1 MSPRTPRHSSL
12 AEETTGPEDS
22 RHFVTA
28 LARGLQVLQC
38 FKSGEEKL
46 GNQELAA
53 RCKLPKS
60 TVSRLTFT
68 LTTLGYLY
76 HDASTARYRLGMAAL
91 KLGGTTLSRLDAIEV
106 SRPFMQAL
114 ADRTDSVIALGMRD
128 GMSMLYIETCRS
140 ASLIT
145 VRLNIGS
152 RIPIARTSMGRTY
165 LAAAKPTAR
174 KSIEER
180 LRNLDP
186 TAWPALEADIGR
198 AVTELGE
205 YGCCSSFGDWQR
217 EINSIAAPLHL
228 DKRLPMMILSSAG
241 PSALMSSALYMDEIR
256 PALLEAAREIEAQ
269 FHKHV

>member
-1 MSPRTPRHSSL
+1 MQPKPPHRFVTNPP
-12 AEETTGPEDS
+12 AAPEEN

-38 FKSGEEKL
+38 FKSGEETL
-46 GNQELAA
+46 GNQQLAA

-114 ADRTDSVIALGMRD
+114 ADKTDSVIALGMRD
-128 GMSMLYIETCRS
+128 GMSMLYIATCRS

-145 VRLNIGS
+145 VRLNLGS
-152 RIPIARTSMGRTY
+152 RIPIAKTSMGRTY

-186 TAWPALEADIGR
+186 VAWPALEADIGR
-198 AVTELGE
+198 AVSELGE
-205 YGCCSSFGDWQR
+205 YGCCSSFGAWQP

-241 PSALMSSALYMDEIR
+241 PSVLMSSALYMEKIR
-256 PALLEAAREIEAQ
+256 PALLETARQIEAK
-269 FHKHV
+269 FHQS